1 VRPSLSIIKTT
12 GPFFAVALIVAVLL
26 RSGAEPDRNL
36 VPNQPPAGRF
46 GAAVLQDGSVTKLEG
61 DASFSLSSDA
71 SAVGTSIEGAADARF
86 VPTGSRRS
94 SSQAADSLAGSS
106 ATEPASAPG
115 AAGSRLSPSPA
126 SAAPRFQIRLQAR
139 LQPGDT
145 FAAGDSED
153 VNARVRV
160 RYFPEGLCSVPFEWE
175 RGSLSAVR
183 RSEEDV
189 RGRVR
194 GTFRRVDVYR
204 PDAAVGCGP
213 GPLVPDDPTETVGL
227 DLRFEALAERK

>member
-26 RSGAEPDRNL
+26 RSGAEPDRHL
-36 VPNQPPAGRF
+36 VPDPPPDGRF
-46 GAAVLQDGSVTKLEG
+46 GAAVLQDGAVTKLEG
-61 DASFSLSSDA
+61 DVSFSLSADA
-71 SAVGTSIEGAADARF
+71 SPVGTSIEGAADARF
-86 VPTGSRRS
+86 LPTGSMRS
-94 SSQAADSLAGSS
+94 SSQASDSLARPSETDAAN
-106 ATEPASAPG
+106 ATG
-115 AAGSRLSPSPA
+115 AAGAPPPPSSA
-126 SAAPRFQIRLQAR
+126 SPRFQIRLQAR

-145 FAAGDSED
+145 FAAGDSDD

-213 GPLVPDDPTETVGL
+213 GPLVPDDPTETVAL
-227 DLRFEALAERK
+227 DLRFEALAERE

>member
-1 VRPSLSIIKTT
+1 MRPSLSIIKTT

-26 RSGAEPDRNL
+26 RSGAETDRNL
-36 VPNQPPAGRF
+36 VPDPPPAGRF
-46 GAAVLQDGSVTKLEG
+46 GAAVLQDGAVTKLEG
-61 DASFSLSSDA
+61 DVSFSLSPDA
-71 SAVGTSIEGAADARF
+71 SPVGTSIEGTADARF
-86 VPTGSRRS
+86 VPTGPMQS
-94 SSQAADSLAGSS
+94 SSQASDSLARPSAVDASS
-106 ATEPASAPG
+106 ATG
-115 AAGSRLSPSPA
+115 AAGSPLSPSPA
-126 SAAPRFQIRLQAR
+126 SPRFQIRLQAR

-145 FAAGDSED
+145 FAAGDSDD

-204 PDAAVGCGP
+204 PDAATGCGP

-227 DLRFEALAERK
+227 DLRFEALAERE